1 MKQISLL
8 IIAIMAS
15 MVINAQDIDKSA
27 LRQAIERQL
36 ATYPKSQLQD
46 IYKAFYQEHFGAE
59 HMITDK
65 EAARNYLDQEL
76 ATMQDKRDGIYVEP
90 IGMSGDYV
98 RVYLIAVSHKI
109 LSSSQLLQA
118 FIESAGDHKSPTI
131 SWATKWQAIVE
142 VVDEVSPGLG
152 SDDERAMLL
161 QASLNNQAVHHSQ
174 AYNAAYHPHYRIV
187 TREIFEKMLK
197 DPQVATQPR

>member
-152 SDDERAMLL
+152 SDDERTMLL
-161 QASLNNQAVHHSQ
+161 QASLSNQAVHHSQ

>member
-109 LSSSQLLQA
+109 LSSSQLLKA

-131 SWATKWQAIVE
+131 SWTTKWQAIVE

-197 DPQVATQPR
+197 NPEVATQPR

>member
-15 MVINAQDIDKSA
+15 MVINAQDIDKTA

-118 FIESAGDHKSPTI
+118 FIESAGEHKSPTI

>member
-118 FIESAGDHKSPTI
+118 FIESAGEHKSPAI

-187 TREIFEKMLK
+187 KREIFEKMLK
-197 DPQVATQPR
+197 DPQVAH

>member
-1 MKQISLL
+1 MARITTISLFL
-8 IIAIMAS
+8 IMTIATTS
-15 MVINAQDIDKSA
+15 AQVLDTAAIKT
-27 LRQAIERQL
+27 AIERQL

-59 HMITDK
+59 HMITAK

-118 FIESAGDHKSPTI
+118 FIESAGEHKSPTT

-187 TREIFEKMLK
+187 KREIFEKMLK
-197 DPQVATQPR
+197 NPQVAH

>member
-1 MKQISLL
+1 
-8 IIAIMAS
+8 

-109 LSSSQLLQA
+109 LSSSQLLKA

-131 SWATKWQAIVE
+131 SWATKWQAIATTSE
-142 VVDEVSPGLG
+142 PCSCKP
-152 SDDERAMLL
+152 
-161 QASLNNQAVHHSQ
+161 AST
-174 AYNAAYHPHYRIV
+174 
-187 TREIFEKMLK
+187 TRRYTTARPTTPPITLTTASSREKSSRK
-197 DPQVATQPR
+197 C

>member
-109 LSSSQLLQA
+109 LSSSQLLKA

-142 VVDEVSPGLG
+142 VVDKVSPGLG

-197 DPQVATQPR
+197 NPEVATQPR

>member
-118 FIESAGDHKSPTI
+118 FIESAGEHKSPAI

>member
-118 FIESAGDHKSPTI
+118 FIESAGDHKPPTI

-187 TREIFEKMLK
+187 TREIFEKILK

>member
-118 FIESAGDHKSPTI
+118 FIESAGEHKSPTI

-174 AYNAAYHPHYRIV
+174 AYNSAYHPHYRIV

>member
-118 FIESAGDHKSPTI
+118 FIESAGDHKSPAI

-187 TREIFEKMLK
+187 KREIFEKMLK

>member
-15 MVINAQDIDKSA
+15 MVINAQDIDKTA

-98 RVYLIAVSHKI
+98 RIYLIAVSHKI

-118 FIESAGDHKSPTI
+118 FIESAGEHKSPAI

-197 DPQVATQPR
+197 DPQVAIQPR

>member
-1 MKQISLL
+1 MARITTISLFL
-8 IIAIMAS
+8 IMTIATTS
-15 MVINAQDIDKSA
+15 AQVLDTAAIKT
-27 LRQAIERQL
+27 AIERQL

-118 FIESAGDHKSPTI
+118 FIESAGDHKPPTI

-187 TREIFEKMLK
+187 KREIFEKMLK
-197 DPQVATQPR
+197 DPEVAH

>member
-118 FIESAGDHKSPTI
+118 FIESAGDHKSPTT

-197 DPQVATQPR
+197 DPEVATQPR

>member
-1 MKQISLL
+1 MKKISLL

>member
-118 FIESAGDHKSPTI
+118 FIESAGEHKSPAI

-197 DPQVATQPR
+197 DPQVAIQPR

>member
-15 MVINAQDIDKSA
+15 MVINAQDIDKTA

-65 EAARNYLDQEL
+65 EAVRNYLDQEL

-152 SDDERAMLL
+152 SDDERAMIL

>member
-98 RVYLIAVSHKI
+98 RIYLIAVSHKI

-118 FIESAGDHKSPTI
+118 FIESAGEHKSPAI

>member
-1 MKQISLL
+1 MKKISLL

-118 FIESAGDHKSPTI
+118 FIESAGDHKSPTT

-187 TREIFEKMLK
+187 TREIVEKMLK

>member
-27 LRQAIERQL
+27 LRQAIKRQL

-118 FIESAGDHKSPTI
+118 FIESAGDHKPPTI

-197 DPQVATQPR
+197 DPEVATQPR

>member
-1 MKQISLL
+1 
-8 IIAIMAS
+8 
-15 MVINAQDIDKSA
+15 MVINAQDIDKTA

-118 FIESAGDHKSPTI
+118 FIESAGDHKPPTI

-187 TREIFEKMLK
+187 KREIFEKMLK
-197 DPQVATQPR
+197 DPQVAH

>member
-1 MKQISLL
+1 
-8 IIAIMAS
+8 MAS
-15 MVINAQDIDKSA
+15 MVINAQDIDKTA

-118 FIESAGDHKSPTI
+118 FIESAGDHKSPATG
-131 SWATKWQAIVE
+131 WATKWQAIVE

-187 TREIFEKMLK
+187 KREIFEKMLK
-197 DPQVATQPR
+197 DPQVAH

>member
-1 MKQISLL
+1 
-8 IIAIMAS
+8 

-65 EAARNYLDQEL
+65 EAAHNYLDQEL

-90 IGMSGDYV
+90 IGMNGDYV

-109 LSSSQLLQA
+109 LSRSQLLQA
-118 FIESAGDHKSPTI
+118 FIESAGEHKSTTT

-187 TREIFEKMLK
+187 KREIFEKMLK
-197 DPQVATQPR
+197 NPQVATQPR

>member
-131 SWATKWQAIVE
+131 SWATKWQSIVE